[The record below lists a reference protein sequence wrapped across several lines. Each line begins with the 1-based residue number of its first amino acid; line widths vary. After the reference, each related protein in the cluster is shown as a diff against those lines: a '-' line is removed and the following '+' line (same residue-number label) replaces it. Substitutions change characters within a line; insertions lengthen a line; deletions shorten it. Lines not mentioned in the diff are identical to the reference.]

1 MGFKDLLLK
10 FITLLH
16 TLFVLFVV
24 VTPFI
29 DSNYFLF
36 LHLMIVPFVMF
47 HWVLNDNTC
56 VLTIIERKLRKDLN
70 SNNSED
76 ETDDNSI
83 DEDCITCKLIEPVYD
98 FRKNYDTFS
107 NIIYGIT
114 TILWLI
120 TVAKLGLKY
129 YHGDLT
135 SLRQVFML

>member
-70 SNNSED
+70 
-76 ETDDNSI
+76 
-83 DEDCITCKLIEPVYD
+83 
-98 FRKNYDTFS
+98 
-107 NIIYGIT
+107 
-114 TILWLI
+114 
-120 TVAKLGLKY
+120 
-129 YHGDLT
+129 
-135 SLRQVFML
+135 